1 MSKGKLLN
9 KSFKVDSA
17 TAKLLENMVAKSGTT
32 QSDVMRHL
40 ITQANA
46 TEIASNI
53 NSARADI
60 AVDMATG
67 GVVSSKKNM
76 GLGSALIISTG
87 AGLAGYYATKEIRK
101 QMGKEADFG
110 TQYLIGILAG
120 LGALGL
126 LASVFGRRG

>member
-1 MSKGKLLN
+1 
-9 KSFKVDSA
+9 
-17 TAKLLENMVAKSGTT
+17 
-32 QSDVMRHL
+32 MRHL